1 MEKNHSLTAGAR
13 FGAVSVSERFA
24 FSSESL
30 GQGTR
35 NRLLRGPGL
44 AVVAVLA
51 SAAFAPSAWRFRQQ
65 IPAGSESTIS
75 VVPLSAAVYRA
86 ARADLA
92 DLRVVHDGREVPYI
106 LDRLSAREEDR
117 EIPAEIVDKSISG
130 GALQLTLAARHGDR
144 HNRVRIATPRTNF
157 RQPVTVETSDD
168 NRTWSMVR
176 DDAELFDFTEK
187 GHTAS
192 LLSVDYPA
200 STRPYVRLTI
210 AGWRDLD
217 AVSRAWLHFTQKT
230 PAVRI
235 TLADLS
241 PKIAQD
247 AGTQS
252 TLLTLDPGA
261 ALPCSR
267 LEFEIATPRFSR
279 AVKVE
284 SSPDGKAWSLVVG
297 GVLTRMENGSPAA
310 LEFPELHERY
320 LRIRVFNRDDQP
332 LDIQRV
338 RMLADERLVKFES
351 AGGGNWWL
359 YYGNPEAKAPEYDL
373 AAVLPHDTAAA
384 VVLKAGS
391 EQTNP
396 DYRPPPPVER
406 PWTERHPIILYVTLG
421 LAVVVLGAVTI
432 RFLRGVV

>member
-1 MEKNHSLTAGAR
+1 MGYRSILRRGVFL
-13 FGAVSVSERFA
+13 FG
-24 FSSESL
+24 
-30 GQGTR
+30 
-35 NRLLRGPGL
+35 
-44 AVVAVLA
+44 VLA
-51 SAAFAPSAWRFRQQ
+51 SAAFTPSAWRFRQQ

-75 VVPLSAAVYRA
+75 VVPLNAAVYRA

-92 DLRVVHDGREVPYI
+92 DLRVVHDGREAPYI
-106 LDRLSAREEDR
+106 LERLSAREEDR

-130 GALQLTLAARHGDR
+130 GALQLTLAARRGDR

-168 NRTWSMVR
+168 NRHWSIAR
-176 DDAELFDFTEK
+176 NDAELFDFTEK
-187 GHTAS
+187 GYAVS
-192 LLSVDYPA
+192 VLSVDYPA

-217 AVSRAWLHFTQKT
+217 AVSGAWLRFTQKT
-230 PAVRI
+230 PAVRVA
-235 TLADLS
+235 LADLS
-241 PKIAQD
+241 PKIARD
-247 AGTQS
+247 SETRS
-252 TLLTLDPGA
+252 TVLTLDPGA

-279 AVKVE
+279 ALEVE
-284 SSPDGKAWSLVVG
+284 SSPNGKDWNVAVR
-297 GVLTRMENGSPAA
+297 GVLARVEKSETPA
-310 LEFPELHERY
+310 LDFPEVHGRY
-320 LRIRVFNRDDQP
+320 FRIRVFNRDDQP
-332 LDIQRV
+332 LEFQRV
-338 RMLADERLVKFES
+338 RMLADERRVKFES

-373 AAVLPHDTAAA
+373 AAVLPHDSAAV

-406 PWTERHPIILYVTLG
+406 PWTERHPTVLYVTLG